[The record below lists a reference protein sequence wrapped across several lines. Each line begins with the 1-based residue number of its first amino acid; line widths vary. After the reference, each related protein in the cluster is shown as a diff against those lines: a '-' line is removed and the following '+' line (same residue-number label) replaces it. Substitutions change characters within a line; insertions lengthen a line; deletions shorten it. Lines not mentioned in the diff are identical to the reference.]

1 MSHPELQGKTLFQS
15 PKKGTETNSSA
26 VKGACTSQPRP
37 PPRLKPEKEN
47 AKRGGAGVSEGG
59 DRRVR
64 TSSQAARLMQSSHS
78 TLMEV
83 RIMKG
88 SVFQDKDSAASTF
101 THFAI
106 SSTLGV
112 QAQRSR
118 KRGCR
123 TTSFIYWCCREK
135 EHGVHQ
141 GGQGQDQSRPFPP
154 RGFCLGRSSRS
165 WRWRRRG
172 AQACRFSCS
181 SSLEDRVHGRWPP
194 SRASQRRDRDWRG
207 SLVTH
212 GLSSFLG
219 SLLSFSFFSFSP
231 FFDFSLGLS
240 WDPRPPRGAHSF
252 PEASG
257 VDPPSSPRVSASV
270 ASGLSSFCTWGPGG
284 LGVSSGGPDG
294 GTKSG
299 VLGCGKTCGVLGSA
313 PISPQARPPFP
324 WEAAPSGE
332 GPGRKLTAGASGFL
346 GGGLGGTHC

>member
-1 MSHPELQGKTLFQS
+1 MSG
-15 PKKGTETNSSA
+15 
-26 VKGACTSQPRP
+26 
-37 PPRLKPEKEN
+37 
-47 AKRGGAGVSEGG
+47 GG

-64 TSSQAARLMQSSHS
+64 TASQAARLMQSSHS

-83 RIMKG
+83 RKMKG
-88 SVFQDKDSAASTF
+88 SVSQDKGSAASTF

-123 TTSFIYWCCREK
+123 STSFIYWCCREK
-135 EHGVHQ
+135 GHGVHQ

-165 WRWRRRG
+165 WRRRG

-194 SRASQRRDRDWRG
+194 SCASQRRDRDWRG

-219 SLLSFSFFSFSP
+219 FSLLSFSFFSFSP

-240 WDPRPPRGAHSF
+240 WDPRPPRGAHSS
-252 PEASG
+252 PETSV
-257 VDPPSSPRVSASV
+257 VDPPGSPWVSASA
-270 ASGLSSFCTWGPGG
+270 ASGFPCFCTWGPGG
-284 LGVSSGGPDG
+284 SGGPDG

-299 VLGCGKTCGVLGSA
+299 GLGCRKTMWDLGVRAHLPTGQTSFSLRSS
-313 PISPQARPPFP
+313 PIR
-324 WEAAPSGE
+324 
-332 GPGRKLTAGASGFL
+332 
-346 GGGLGGTHC
+346 